1 MRTEYIDVTEIS
13 RETSGAYIHKIASAS
28 NPCLVFM
35 PNLDYTGM
43 YEAEQL
49 AASMGIGF
57 LNIPIT
63 LSVMDLV
70 KQMEFAGVKLTK
82 KLVEDIPVAIR
93 IAILESLNGGICDDE
108 C

>member
-1 MRTEYIDVTEIS
+1 MDVEYIDVSDIVQDS
-13 RETSGAYIHKIASAS
+13 SGSYIHKIASAR

-49 AASMGIGF
+49 ASSMGIGF

-63 LSVMDLV
+63 LPVMDLI
-70 KQMEFAGVKLTK
+70 KQMEFAGVVLSK
-82 KLVEDIPVAIR
+82 KLLDDIPKAMR
-93 IAILESLNGGICDDE
+93 IAILETLNSK
-108 C
+108 